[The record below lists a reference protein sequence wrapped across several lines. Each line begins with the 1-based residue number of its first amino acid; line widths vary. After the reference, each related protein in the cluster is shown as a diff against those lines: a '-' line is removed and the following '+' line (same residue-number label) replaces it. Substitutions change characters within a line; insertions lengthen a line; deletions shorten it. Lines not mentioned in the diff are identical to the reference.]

1 MADAADLS
9 KAIAAIDR
17 VHKTLDRKDHFE
29 LLGVDADSDADALK
43 QAFHVQAKRWHT
55 DNFAGMNLGRRKPK
69 LDEIFQRL
77 NEAYDTL
84 SDPKLRSEYL
94 VLMKRKQDGLST
106 DVNSILRAEA
116 LLDDALSELR
126 RKQWSAA
133 LEHLTEAQGL
143 NPDDPLY
150 DVHIGWATYNNKR
163 SDKAATTKAE
173 DLLVG
178 AIKKQESLPL
188 AYQYLGQIAFNREDY
203 DLARRWWK
211 KCLEWDKKNVEVLR
225 GIRLI
230 NTRSAKK
237 EKSLGAIFSRLFS
250 KKK

>member
-1 MADAADLS
+1 MADPAELS
-9 KAIAAIDR
+9 KAVAAIDQ

-29 LLGVDADSDADALK
+29 LLGVDLDTDAETLK
-43 QAFHVQAKRWHT
+43 RAFHLQAKRWHT
-55 DNFAGMNLGRRKPK
+55 DNFAGMELGRRKPK

-84 SDPKLRSEYL
+84 SDDKLRGEYL
-94 VLMKRKQDGLST
+94 ILRKRKQDGLST

-116 LLDDALSELR
+116 LLDDGLSELR
-126 RKQWSAA
+126 KKQWKAA
-133 LEHLTEAQGL
+133 LDHLTEAQSL

-150 DVHIGWATYNNKR
+150 DVHIAWATYNDKR
-163 SDKAATTKAE
+163 NDKAATTKAE
-173 DLLVG
+173 DLL
-178 AIKKQESLPL
+178 ARALKKQESLPL

-203 DLARRWWK
+203 DMARRWWK
-211 KCLEWDKKNVEVLR
+211 KCLEWDKKNVEVMR

-230 NTRSAKK
+230 NTRAAKK
-237 EKSLGAIFSRLFS
+237 DKSLGAIFGRLFA